1 MQTIDSINDSDNSS
15 HTVITGTIEISL
27 YVFKN
32 TEPFFFIALATSTR
46 IRGKQKARCRCLRF
60 LEKLMDVQ

>member
-1 MQTIDSINDSDNSS
+1 MQTIDSINDNDNSS
-15 HTVITGTIEISL
+15 HTVITGAIEISL

-32 TEPFFFIALATSTR
+32 TEPFFIALATSTR

-60 LEKLMDVQ
+60 LETLMDVQ

>member
-32 TEPFFFIALATSTR
+32 PEPFFFIALATSTR

-60 LEKLMDVQ
+60 LETLMDVQ